1 MVYEF
6 ILSHEH
12 HYPVLAMC
20 NALSVSRSCYYAYK
34 SKATYVKKAG
44 EVVLEEQV
52 TATFRAHYSRYGV
65 RRLVPELRGQDI
77 RAGAYKVRR
86 ILRDHG
92 LKAIQPR
99 SFVPHTTD
107 SRHPY
112 PISPNLLGK
121 PGCNQ
126 VERLNQ
132 VWAGDI
138 TFIPL
143 QGKWAYLAVWMDLC
157 SRKVVGWALAEHMR
171 EELVMTALKRALA
184 SRHINEG
191 LIIHSDRGGQYAG
204 NMFRKL
210 LAGRK
215 IRQSMTGKDNPYDN
229 AFMESYFS
237 RFKAELLQGS
247 VFEKLEDARTEVFE
261 FIEMYYNPIRRHSS
275 LGYIS
280 PMTFEQQMAFQQK
293 RRMDKK
299 KKSSKKRK
307 TC

>member
-6 ILSHEH
+6 ILSHEP
-12 HYPVLAMC
+12 HYPALTMC
-20 NALSVSRSCYYAYK
+20 HTLSVSRSCYYAYK
-34 SKATYVKKAG
+34 SKATYVKKA
-44 EVVLEEQV
+44 EDLALEKQV
-52 TATFRAHYSRYGV
+52 AATFSAHYSRYGV
-65 RRLVPELRGQDI
+65 RRLVPELRGQ
-77 RAGAYKVRR
+77 GLKMGSYKVRR
-86 ILRDHG
+86 ILREHG

-112 PISPNLLGK
+112 PISPNLLK
-121 PGCNQ
+121 EPGCIQ
-126 VERLNQ
+126 VERINQ

-143 QGKWAYLAVWMDLC
+143 QNKWSFLAVWMDLY

-171 EELVMTALKRALA
+171 EELVMMALNRALA
-184 SRHINEG
+184 SRYINEG
-191 LIIHSDRGGQYAG
+191 LIVHSDRGGQYAG
-204 NMFRKL
+204 KQFRKL
-210 LAGRK
+210 LASRK
-215 IRQSMTGKDNPYDN
+215 IRQSITGKDNPYDN

-237 RFKAELLQGS
+237 RFKTEMLQGS

-280 PMTFEQQMAFQQK
+280 PMAFEQQMAFQP
-293 RRMDKK
+293 KK
-299 KKSSKKRK
+299 EDG
-307 TC
+307 

>member
-6 ILSHEH
+6 ILSHEQ
-12 HYPVLAMC
+12 HYPVLVMC

-44 EVVLEEQV
+44 EVALEQQV

-65 RRLVPELRGQDI
+65 RRLVPELREQGFG
-77 RAGAYKVRR
+77 AGAYKVRR
-86 ILRDHG
+86 ILRDHR

-112 PISPNLLGK
+112 PISPNLLGE

-126 VERLNQ
+126 VERINQ

-138 TFIPL
+138 TYIPL
-143 QGKWAYLAVWMDLC
+143 QGRWAYLAVWMDLC
-157 SRKVVGWALAEHMR
+157 SRKVVGWALAEHIR
-171 EELVMTALKRALA
+171 EELVMMAFKRALA

-204 NMFRKL
+204 NKFRKL
-210 LAGRK
+210 LTGRK

-280 PMTFEQQMAFQQK
+280 PMAFEQQMAFQQK
-293 RRMDKK
+293 KEDG
-299 KKSSKKRK
+299 
-307 TC
+307 